1 LTVVAGTCRGF
12 NRVAVSGPKLPENRA
27 REGLSE
33 RILAAGHVCQPRFY
47 VAAKKCS
54 GALDIE
60 ETAVAAVQRLALLLL
75 GKNRPMVAGYACGDR
90 LAFGTSRFCIIN
102 REAQ

>member
-1 LTVVAGTCRGF
+1 M
-12 NRVAVSGPKLPENRA
+12 
-27 REGLSE
+27 
-33 RILAAGHVCQPRFY
+33 QPCFY

-54 GALDIE
+54 GALDVQ
-60 ETAVAAVQRLALLLL
+60 ETVIAAVQRLALLLL
-75 GKNRPMVAGYACGDR
+75 GKNRPMVAGYAWGDR